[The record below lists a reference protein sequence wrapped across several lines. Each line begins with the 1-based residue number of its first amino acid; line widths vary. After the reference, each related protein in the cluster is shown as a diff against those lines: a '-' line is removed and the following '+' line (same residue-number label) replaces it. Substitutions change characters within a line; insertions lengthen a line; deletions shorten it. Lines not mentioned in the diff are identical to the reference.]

1 MACKTSLLHAYPNL
15 STERVWN
22 LDALDLAHGGGINN
36 QCGGLFI
43 LLGNQYQ
50 NWWENLSHC
59 HHLEFYHQPRLSPQ
73 KVQNQQ
79 PQQNHL

>member
-1 MACKTSLLHAYPNL
+1 VPCHFEGGLDGVPVKTSLLHAYPNL

-59 HHLEFYHQPRLSPQ
+59 P
-73 KVQNQQ
+73 
-79 PQQNHL
+79 